1 MLRNL
6 GICVNMP
13 AEFKCYS
20 HCSRVL
26 WTTNQNYAIPF
37 YSQIPNVQPWLR
49 HGTRHTRLSCW
60 LTNKGNIFVT
70 SQTSAEIETLRLAFQ
85 PNKKNICW
93 FISSDWSLDLA
104 DADEIKCLITTVTA
118 CQSCH
123 IQGIWLDC
131 CSILRDDKKDHGG
144 MVNLQQQRFIWSL
157 LLIKNERS

>member
-1 MLRNL
+1 MPTRYNKTCKLGVAVYQESNHSVNYWPLTTIMLSL
-6 GICVNMP
+6 
-13 AEFKCYS
+13 S
-20 HCSRVL
+20 
-26 WTTNQNYAIPF
+26 T
-37 YSQIPNVQPWLR
+37 YSQIPHVQPWLR

-93 FISSDWSLDLA
+93 FISSDWSHDLA

-144 MVNLQQQRFIWSL
+144 MVNLQQQKDYLVFVT
-157 LLIKNERS
+157 N